1 MLEYSRETCD
11 NILKDQPDAVEVTW
25 GGEHA

>member
-1 MLEYSRETCD
+1 VNSLMLEYSRETCD

-25 GGEHA
+25 